1 MGFFHPRD
9 TASLIQVT
17 VPGRD
22 ANRAST
28 AYDRILLY
36 FQAARTQQR
45 RIAHLIKNY
54 DRSPSDPARRTVFN
68 QIFAEIHFYFIAW
81 NTIQEMFK
89 VLCHP
94 GRLSC
99 IKPLFSC
106 HRQLLK
112 HYGDGRD
119 ALEHYQDRLPDGK
132 RVRTMSVPSDLGNL
146 HGSNFTFGG
155 LEWDV
160 GPSSIGKLKTI
171 VKQLKREARREA
183 EAKYQAK
190 KGLLPKSK

>member
-1 MGFFHPRD
+1 VGFFHPRD

-22 ANRAST
+22 AIRAST

-54 DRSPSDPARRTVFN
+54 DRSPSDPARR
-68 QIFAEIHFYFIAW
+68 IAW

-89 VLCHP
+89 VLRHP